1 MTDNTNIQQHVDA
14 CAQRFLIIAREALG
28 TWQETRDD
36 QACGE
41 WLAIDRALEH
51 FVDQGLIRSF
61 DVVAGTVTFN
71 DGSTFEVDA

>member
-1 MTDNTNIQQHVDA
+1 MNDNNIQRSIDA
-14 CAQRFLIIAREALG
+14 CAQRFLTIAREALG

-41 WLAIDRALEH
+41 WLAFDRALEH

-61 DVVAGTVTFN
+61 DVVAGILTFN
-71 DGSTFEVDA
+71 DGTTFEVDA

>member
-14 CAQRFLIIAREALG
+14 CAQRFLIFAREALG

-41 WLAIDRALEH
+41 WLAFDRALEH

-61 DVVAGTVTFN
+61 DVVAGTITFN
-71 DGSTFEVDA
+71 NGTTFEVDA

>member
-14 CAQRFLIIAREALG
+14 CAQRFLIFAREALG

-41 WLAIDRALEH
+41 WLAFGRALEH
-51 FVDQGLIRSF
+51 FVEHGLIRSF
-61 DVVAGTVTFN
+61 DVVAGTITFN
-71 DGSTFEVDA
+71 DGTTFEVDD